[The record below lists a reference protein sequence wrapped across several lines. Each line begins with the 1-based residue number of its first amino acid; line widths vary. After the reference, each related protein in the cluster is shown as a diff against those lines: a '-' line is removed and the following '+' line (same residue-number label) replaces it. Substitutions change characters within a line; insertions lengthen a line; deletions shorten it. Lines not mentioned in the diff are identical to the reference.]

1 MAAPLIAAAPAADR
15 PSPAIWD
22 ALLIAGGP
30 AAALAL
36 LERIDRGEDWRRA
49 PAAAAPAAAA
59 PSIATGSGWDAAAAG
74 PDAPLPHHLAEWVD
88 GSACHP
94 ALAAANLQSIAGP
107 AVLEALAG
115 DRLAQLGGHASQYAT
130 GAVARLLRPL
140 EPLAAAG
147 GWWCSGLDPL
157 ADWAPMGWGCLKP
170 DAPRQE
176 RRDDGQLR
184 ARKYEHPI
192 AAPARLFW
200 LRVPA
205 VVAELVA
212 DRHSLEL
219 PPEVAAD
226 ATGDRGAFWRWW
238 AQTPALPL
246 LLTEGAKKAAAL
258 LSAGLPALAAP
269 GIWNASPKN
278 PATGRPE
285 LLPEL
290 AAVPLK
296 GRPCRVVFD
305 HSDSPTGRRDVARAA
320 RRLGRL
326 LAAAGADVL
335 VGCCPGPHKGADDA
349 LAAGVP
355 WETLAAA
362 LAPIRPEP
370 VLPELRPADRVVP
383 AGQHLAA
390 ALDPAELEGRRLV
403 AIAAPMGCGKTT
415 LARQLLAPYLADG
428 APVLAP
434 THRTALGESQ
444 AEACG
449 IPWAPAPGTD
459 ERLQG
464 AGLCWDSLRPSSGLR
479 IAPTEWDGPDG
490 LGPVLLLDE
499 IAQGIEHAL
508 FGVGTAVAQ
517 HRTETLATAAA
528 LLRRCRRAL
537 ALDAQLSG
545 PVLRL
550 LEALTGERAC
560 LVGSDHQPMAGR
572 PVVVPQGLTARTA
585 AEQGRA
591 KVLELAQAR
600 RRTLVITTA
609 QQAHAKGSAQN
620 LAALVRRHWPEVRAL
635 VVDSERPEAAELL
648 GADPNGTAAA
658 HDWVIASPSITSG
671 LSIDAPGLFDAV
683 VVLAAGGRLPA
694 EHLAQAAARVRD
706 PACPVWIYAPAQAPQ
721 LRIGSG
727 DTSPAR
733 LLEHLARCESRLLAD
748 LVGAAG
754 WEPAARNESPW
765 LRCWLEIA
773 AARNAQAAAYAPTVA
788 ALLAAEG
795 WAVTA
800 PEGLAAHPLAAE
812 AGADLEVIATAAT
825 AAADAAV
832 VAAELLT
839 DGEAAALAKRRRL
852 EPPERA
858 ALERHTIARRWG
870 LGADPPTPEILDASR
885 AGLDRRARF
894 GWLVA
899 SPDARDLA
907 RAHDRR
913 RARQL
918 TADGRQPWA
927 PDLARE
933 LLGHKLAAADALGL
947 PALLDRAGEWI
958 SATDPQLLQLQALAT
973 AHAGTMRAALGI
985 GPGKRASGT
994 LRALARLMGYAL
1006 EARRHRC
1013 GERQQAW
1020 AYRLRPEPLP
1030 VGADPAQLVAAW
1042 GAQLADPAH

>member
-1 MAAPLIAAAPAADR
+1 MI
-15 PSPAIWD
+15 
-22 ALLIAGGP
+22 
-30 AAALAL
+30 
-36 LERIDRGEDWRRA
+36 
-49 PAAAAPAAAA
+49 AAA
-59 PSIATGSGWDAAAAG
+59 PSIGSGWDAAPAG
-74 PDAPLPHHLAEWVD
+74 PDAPLPQHLAEWIA
-88 GSACHP
+88 GSAVAP
-94 ALAAANLQSIAGP
+94 ELAAANVQSLQGWP
-107 AVLEALAG
+107 VLEALAG
-115 DRLAQLGGHASQYAT
+115 DRLAQLGGHGSQYAT
-130 GAVARLLRPL
+130 GAVSRLLAPL

-157 ADWAPMGWGCLKP
+157 ADWAAMAWGCLKP
-170 DAPRQE
+170 DAPRW
-176 RRDDGQLR
+176 DAAKGKP
-184 ARKYEHPI
+184 RKYEHPI
-192 AAPARLFW
+192 ATPARSWW

-205 VVAELVA
+205 VVAQRVA
-212 DRHSLEL
+212 DRFRLAL

-226 ATGDRGAFWRWW
+226 GDGSAGAFWRWW

-246 LLTEGAKKAAAL
+246 VVAEGAKKGAAI
-258 LSAGLPALAAP
+258 LSAGVPAMAAP
-269 GIWNASPKN
+269 GIWNPSAR
-278 PATGRPE
+278 GE

-290 AAVPLK
+290 AAVPLR
-296 GRPCRVVFD
+296 GRPAWVLFD
-305 HSDSPTGRRDVARAA
+305 GSDRPDPAEPRAA

-326 LAAAGADVL
+326 LERAGAAVL
-335 VGCCPGPHKGADDA
+335 VGTCPRPHKGADDA
-349 LAAGVP
+349 LAAGVS
-355 WETLAAA
+355 WEDLAAA
-362 LAPIRPEP
+362 LRPLSPDP
-370 VLPELRPADRVVP
+370 VLPRLRPADRVAP

-390 ALDPAELEGRRLV
+390 ALDPVELEGRRLV
-403 AIAAPMGCGKTT
+403 AINAPMGCGKTT

-449 IPWAPAPGTD
+449 IPWAPAPGSD
-459 ERLQG
+459 PRLQG
-464 AGLCWDSLRPSSGLR
+464 LGLCWDSLRPSSGLR
-479 IAPTEWDGPDG
+479 INPAEWDGPDG

-499 IAQGIEHAL
+499 IAQGIEHAM
-508 FGVGTAVAQ
+508 FGTGTAVAE
-517 HRTETLATAAA
+517 HRSETLATAAE
-528 LLRRCRRAL
+528 LLRRCRQAL

-550 LEALTGERAC
+550 LEALTGEPAYLIR
-560 LVGSDHQPMAGR
+560 SDHQPMAAR

-591 KVLELAQAR
+591 KVLELAKAR
-600 RRTLVITTA
+600 RRVLVITTA
-609 QQAHAKGSAQN
+609 QQAHAKGAAQN
-620 LAALVRRHWPEVRAL
+620 LAALVRRHWADARCL
-635 VVDSERPEAAELL
+635 VVDSERPEAAERL
-648 GADPNGTAAA
+648 GADPNAAAAA

-727 DTSPAR
+727 DASPAR

-754 WEPAARNESPW
+754 WEPAATNESPW
-765 LRCWLEIA
+765 LRCWLEVA
-773 AARNAQAAAYAPTVA
+773 AARNAQAAAYATTVA
-788 ALLAAEG
+788 ALLEAEG

-800 PEGLAAHPLAAE
+800 TEGLAAHPLAAE
-812 AGADLEVIATAAT
+812 AGADLAVIAAAAA

-832 VAAELLT
+832 IAAELLS
-839 DGEAAALAKRRRL
+839 DGEAAELSKRPRL
-852 EPPERA
+852 EPAERA

-870 LGADPPTPEILDASR
+870 LGADPPTPELLEASR
-885 AGLDRRARF
+885 EGLDRRARF

-899 SPDARDLA
+899 NPEARDLA
-907 RAHDRR
+907 RAHDHR

-918 TADGRQPWA
+918 TADGRAPWA

-947 PALLDRAGEWI
+947 PALLNRAGEWI
-958 SATDPQLLQLQALAT
+958 SAADPALLQLQALAT
-973 AHAGTMRAALGI
+973 THAGTLRAALGV

-994 LRALARLMGYAL
+994 LRALTRLLGYRL

-1013 GERQQAW
+1013 GDRQQTW
-1020 AYRLRPEPLP
+1020 AYRLTTEPLP
-1030 VGADPAQLVAAW
+1030 AGADPAQLQTAW
-1042 GAQLADPAH
+1042 VAQLSDPAH